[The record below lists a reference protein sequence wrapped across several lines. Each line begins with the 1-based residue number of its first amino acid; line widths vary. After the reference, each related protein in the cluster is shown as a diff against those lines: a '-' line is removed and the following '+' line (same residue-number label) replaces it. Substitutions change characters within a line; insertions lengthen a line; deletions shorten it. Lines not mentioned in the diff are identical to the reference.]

1 MRFDFEIFSITQLD
15 LHIAEYRTADII
27 GRHTRR
33 YGIEAHLRED
43 DEGRHAAA
51 ILVARNTHQVVAEPH
66 VEERADALL
75 CPPGRAGVVI

>member
-1 MRFDFEIFSITQLD
+1 MRLDFEILPVAQLD
-15 LHIAEYRTADII
+15 LHVAEYRTADII

-33 YGIEAHLRED
+33 YGVEAHLREN

-51 ILVARNTHQVVAEPH
+51 ILIARDTHQVVAEPH

-75 CPPGRAGVVI
+75 GPPGRAGIVI